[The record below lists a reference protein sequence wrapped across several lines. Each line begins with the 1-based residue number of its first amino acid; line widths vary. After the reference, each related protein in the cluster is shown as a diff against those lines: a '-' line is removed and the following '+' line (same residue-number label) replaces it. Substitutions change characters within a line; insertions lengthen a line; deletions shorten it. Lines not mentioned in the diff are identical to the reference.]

1 MDDFRVVLRMA
12 FLGKVKVVPLLIL
25 NLMAIMEEDTPCV
38 VPMVIEG
45 TPKIPLLLI
54 MLENKGLKK
63 KQVT

>member
-12 FLGKVKVVPLLIL
+12 FLWKVKVVPLPFL
-25 NLMAIMEEDTPCV
+25 NLMAIMEEDIPCV
-38 VPMVIEG
+38 VPTVTEG
-45 TPKIPLLLI
+45 TPKIPLLLL